1 MDNNDCVY
9 FHGGTGRIQEGFQCA
24 SITVQALT
32 KLNKKIKNH
41 DAADYRPVLSPGSHN
56 RRLAHRATFP
66 ITDIVE
72 PVLPE
77 SRRSI
82 LYVLIILFI
91 LDLYR
96 LYQFLAL
103 SSLLSSIYLKI
114 QKVSKVLPF
123 SVQVGAHLTGI

>member
-32 KLNKKIKNH
+32 KLNKKNKKMMQQITSRF
-41 DAADYRPVLSPGSHN
+41 Y
-56 RRLAHRATFP
+56 HRALTIADWRIGQHFQLR
-66 ITDIVE
+66 TSW
-72 PVLPE
+72 
-77 SRRSI
+77 SRFFQNHAGQ
-82 LYVLIILFI
+82 YYALIILFI